1 MTSVRCFSFIAAIT
15 VGLLSGLPRIASADP
30 LDRFAGGQEA
40 VRPPDVEQTLDALAN
55 NRPGGGHP
63 AIPPVIGQD
72 GSVLY
77 RFGAQDPK
85 LVCAPL
91 RLCDIALQPG
101 EEIVGL
107 NCGDLARWSVDPVYA
122 SGPTDTAH
130 VYVTPRDIG
139 IETSLIITTSRNR
152 AYHIQLI
159 ADAQKFMPRI
169 SFSYPDDLA
178 NKLLIMRAQR
188 KQREEKRAQEV
199 QRDTLPETGEYVGDL
214 SFAYAYEGRA
224 PWKPVRTYNNGR
236 KTTIQLPPATE
247 HTEAPAFFVLRSE
260 GGLFHDE
267 ELVQVNYRV
276 QLTPEGPRYLVDG
289 VFDQGLLVAGV
300 GSNQLRVKIKRL
312 R

>member
-1 MTSVRCFSFIAAIT
+1 MSFARFLAL
-15 VGLLSGLPRIASADP
+15 GALLFVAPRIASAEDP
-30 LDRFAGGQEA
+30 LDELAGGQDA
-40 VRPPDVEQTLDALAN
+40 VLPEDAEQTLAALAD

-107 NCGDLARWSVDPVYA
+107 NCGDLVRWSVDPVYA
-122 SGPTDTAH
+122 DGPTGTAH

-139 IETSLIITTSRNR
+139 IETSLVITTNRDR

-169 SFSYPDDLA
+169 AFLYPDDLA
-178 NKLLIMRAQR
+178 AKLVMLRAQR
-188 KQREEKRAQEV
+188 KQQQEKRAQEI
-199 QRDTLPETGEYVGDL
+199 QRDTLPDTGEYVGDL
-214 SFAYAYEGRA
+214 SFAYEYEGRA
-224 PWKPVRTYNNGR
+224 PWKPLRTYNNGR
-236 KTTIQLPPATE
+236 KTTIQLPPAAE
-247 HTEAPAFFVLRSE
+247 HAEAPAFLVQRYA
-260 GGLFHDE
+260 GDLFNDE
-267 ELVQVNYRV
+267 ELVQPNYRI
-276 QLTPEGPRYLVDG
+276 LASPDGPRYVVDG
-289 VFDQGLLVAGV
+289 VFDTGVLIAGV
-300 GSNQLRVKIKRL
+300 GSHQLRVTIKRL